1 MAVTGEAGGCQAA
14 PQGCALLWVS
24 PKQQAMGSG
33 ASSGEAGH
41 AVSPGTA
48 SSRAVMF
55 CSLPAQGGC
64 PDLIHTKMPYRRAS
78 PG

>member
-14 PQGCALLWVS
+14 PQGCVLLWVS

-48 SSRAVMF
+48 SSRAVTF
-55 CSLPAQGGC
+55 CSWPAQGGC
-64 PDLIHTKMPYRRAS
+64 LDLIHTKMPYRRAS